1 MDFLAPGSYHR
12 PMEKLRVF
20 PDISPTAWEHPA
32 DRAALAAFSSIPLA
46 GDLLKRIVGSTTER
60 SLRLAMLSNAARA
73 ADSQFASLR
82 STLAAC
88 AERLDLSPVPELYV
102 RLDCAPYAWTLGVEK
117 PFVVLSSAALDLW
130 DESELACVMAHE
142 VGHVLSGHA
151 VYKTLLSMLVR
162 ASSALAGSV
171 PLGGAAL
178 SAATAALRE
187 WDRKSELSAD
197 RASLL
202 ATQDPQAV
210 LRALMKS
217 AAGARIGQMDVN
229 EFLRQAGEYEAGQ
242 GGLDSLFKF
251 LDLIG
256 ESHPFPVSRMTAI
269 QEWERG
275 ESYPAILAGE
285 YPRRSSE
292 GERDAARDFAGA
304 RESYSSEF
312 ASSADPIS
320 QAAGRVIDALGELFG
335 RAQGK
340 PTEEGEDSS
349 RKRPGS
355 IEDAIDRIFGP
366 KDGA

>member
-1 MDFLAPGSYHR
+1 
-12 PMEKLRVF
+12 MEKRRSF
-20 PDISPTAWEHPA
+20 PGISPTAWEHPA

-73 ADSQFASLR
+73 AEGQFPSALATLR
-82 STLAAC
+82 DC

-102 RLDCAPYAWTLGVEK
+102 RLDGAPYAWTLGVER
-117 PFVVLSSAALDLW
+117 PFIVLSSAALDLW
-130 DESELACVMAHE
+130 DESELACVVAHE

-151 VYKTLLSMLVR
+151 AYKTLLSILLK
-162 ASSALAGSV
+162 ASSALAGGL

-178 SAATAALRE
+178 AAAVAALRE

-202 ATQDPQAV
+202 ATQDSQAA

-229 EFLRQAGEYEAGQ
+229 EFLRQAAEYEAGE
-242 GGLDSLFKF
+242 GALDSLFKL
-251 LDLIG
+251 LDLLG

-269 QEWERG
+269 QEWERAG
-275 ESYPAILAGE
+275 AYSSILAGD

-304 RESYSSEF
+304 REAYSSEF
-312 ASSADPIS
+312 ASSADPLA
-320 QAAGRVIDALGELFG
+320 QAAAKVMDALGGLFG
-335 RAQGK
+335 RVEGK
-340 PTEEGEDSS
+340 AEESGAD
-349 RKRPGS
+349 RPGGKSGS
-355 IEDAIDRIFGP
+355 IEEAIDEIFGP
-366 KDGA
+366 KGGD